1 MKRLFTYMV
10 TGMLLLFTACSND
23 SELSDTNTKRQMVT
37 VVTGYSSF
45 LEVNEMPTRSL
56 PSGYKSFSDMYPTNT
71 PNLCSIGLILTPD
84 KEIVDMN
91 TIRYINNKWTG
102 SLDMNQG
109 SGTEGHQYY
118 IYGFMPSEY
127 AAGATVTSKNGTGGN
142 DFANGANLVINGLST
157 LVPADVCVVVGV
169 EKGTAGQTL
178 DNVGIQLGKFGYVCN
193 SDPNNIFL
201 LMKHIYAGLHFKAH
215 IDIDYAQ
222 LRTIKVKKMTLTT
235 KDKIH
240 TRINLTVP
248 LTANNT
254 GADPMGTV
262 VYEGVGNEEEKDYAT
277 IQLFPY
283 DGGPEEYEL
292 PKVTPENFLSCFA
305 PGNCNEFILETTY
318 DVYDKEGNKIRENN
332 VAKNQISTAGFYG
345 INELKAGEIY
355 TVDLKVQP
363 TYLYVLSE
371 PDLDNPTFVIE

>member
-10 TGMLLLFTACSND
+10 TGMLLLCTACSND
-23 SELSDTNTKRQMVT
+23 SELSDANTKRQMVT
-37 VVTGYSSF
+37 IVTGYSSF
-45 LEVNEMPTRSL
+45 LEVNKIPTRSL

-84 KEIVDMN
+84 KTVVDMN

-102 SLDMNQG
+102 SLDMDQG

-127 AAGATVTSKNGTGGN
+127 AAGARAELLNGESS
-142 DFANGANLVINGLST
+142 FAAGAQLKIDGLST
-157 LVPADVCVVVGV
+157 LTPADVCVVVGV
-169 EKGTAGQTL
+169 KKGTAGQTL
-178 DNVGIQLGKFGYVCN
+178 DNVGIQLGEFGYVCN
-193 SDPNNIFL
+193 QDDNNIFL

-215 IDIDYAQ
+215 IDTEYDK

-235 KDKIH
+235 KEKIH
-240 TRINLTVP
+240 TRINLTIP
-248 LTANNT
+248 LAANNT
-254 GADPMGTV
+254 GTDPLGGV
-262 VYEGVGNEEEKDYAT
+262 GYEGVGEETDKDYAT

-283 DGGPEEYEL
+283 EGGPEEYEL
-292 PKVTPENFLSCFA
+292 PVVTPENFLSCFA
-305 PGNCNEFILETTY
+305 PGYCNEFTLTTTY
-318 DVYDKEGNKIRENN
+318 DVYDKKGNKIREDC
-332 VAKNQISTAGFYG
+332 VAENQISTAGFYG
-345 INELKAGEIY
+345 ISALLAGEIY
-355 TVDLKVQP
+355 TVDLKVEP

>member
-1 MKRLFTYMV
+1 MKRLFTYLV
-10 TGMLLLFTACSND
+10 TGMVLLCTACSND
-23 SELSDTNTKRQMVT
+23 SDLSDANSKRQMVT
-37 VVTGYSSF
+37 VTLGYSSF

-56 PSGYKSFSDMYPTNT
+56 PDGYKSFSDLYPTNT

-102 SLDMNQG
+102 SIVMDEG
-109 SGTEGHQYY
+109 SGTGGHQYWL
-118 IYGFMPSEY
+118 YGFMPSEY
-127 AAGATVTSKNGTGGN
+127 AAGARVEKLPNKDSYSY
-142 DFANGANLVINGLST
+142 GAQLKIDGLST

-169 EKGTAGQTL
+169 KKGTAGKTL
-178 DNVGIQLGKFGYVCN
+178 DNVDIQLGEFGYVCN

-215 IDIDYAQ
+215 IDTEYAQ

-235 KDKIH
+235 KDEIH

-248 LTANNT
+248 LTANTT
-254 GADPMGTV
+254 GADPLGNIEYT
-262 VYEGVGNEEEKDYAT
+262 GVGDLAQAT

-292 PKVTPENFLSCFA
+292 PVATPESFLSCFA
-305 PGNCNEFILETTY
+305 PGNYSEFTLKTTY
-318 DVYDKEGNKIRENN
+318 DVYDKNGNKIREDC
-332 VAKNQISTAGFYG
+332 VAENSIYTAGYYG
-345 INELKAGEIY
+345 MGQLKAGEIY
-355 TVDLKVQP
+355 TIDLKVQP

>member
-1 MKRLFTYMV
+1 MKRIFTYMV
-10 TGMLLLFTACSND
+10 TGMLLLCTACSND
-23 SELSDTNTKRQMVT
+23 SDLSDANTKRQMVT
-37 VVTGYSSF
+37 VTLGYSSF
-45 LEVNEMPTRSL
+45 LNVNEMPTRSL
-56 PSGYKSFSDMYPTNT
+56 PDGYMSFSDMYPTNT
-71 PNLCSIGLILTPD
+71 PNLCSIGLILTPE
-84 KEIVDMN
+84 KTVVDMN

-109 SGTEGHQYY
+109 SGTEGYQYY

-127 AAGATVTSKNGTGGN
+127 AAGARAEKLPNKDSYSY
-142 DFANGANLVINGLST
+142 GAQLKIDGLST
-157 LVPADVCVVVGV
+157 LTPADVCVVVGV
-169 EKGTAGQTL
+169 KKGTAGQTL
-178 DNVGIQLGKFGYVCN
+178 ENVGIKLGEFGYKCN

-201 LMKHIYAGLHFKAH
+201 LMKHIYAGLHFKTH
-215 IDIDYAQ
+215 IDTEYAR

-235 KDKIH
+235 TEKIH

-248 LTANNT
+248 VTANE
-254 GADPMGTV
+254 MGTDPLGEIG
-262 VYEGVGNEEEKDYAT
+262 YQGVGSEEEKDYAT

-292 PKVTPENFLSCFA
+292 PTVTPENFLSCFA
-305 PGNCNEFILETTY
+305 PGYCNEFIITTTY
-318 DVYDKEGNKIRENN
+318 DVYDKNGNKIREDC
-332 VAKNQISTAGFYG
+332 VAKNQISTASFYG

-355 TVDLKVQP
+355 TIDMKVQP